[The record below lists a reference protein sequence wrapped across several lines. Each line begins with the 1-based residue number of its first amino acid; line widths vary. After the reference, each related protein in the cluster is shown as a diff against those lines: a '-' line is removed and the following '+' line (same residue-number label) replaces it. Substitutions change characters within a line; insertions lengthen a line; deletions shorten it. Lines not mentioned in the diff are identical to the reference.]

1 MTSRIYNQVDYGSN
15 FQGSAKEES
24 FTKVEAL
31 DQSQAIKKRAA
42 QKVENIGNLAKAAQL
57 QGTLDQ
63 ATLSGNQKIA
73 GAKLAHNQKMVQG
86 FLSLTKTGLE
96 LYGKVEEARKQGQ
109 KTQSILDSIGFGN
122 EPFVVDET
130 QVEANKIDDQ
140 NISIESKT
148 VNEISTELNST
159 GNIEDK
165 ALSHQLQEDTT
176 FNKLKGIKNSPA
188 SAAAIHSAY
197 LKERLRKIP
206 DNEKPRGIAEAQILI
221 NQFNRDF
228 LNATGLNDPRFIDQI
243 LVDLAPI
250 MQGNNRNF
258 LATTVEAGIK
268 ADQKANLEGVKADVA
283 TFFDNKKDANYIWT
297 ESYKKFLDSNVG
309 YTGDSAELN
318 QKVLET
324 ILEEASLA
332 GPHGQT
338 VIRDLRKV
346 LKRPGIKNTE
356 LEKQYEHI
364 FDKYEKQAKTN
375 AVNDYTL
382 NQRKKTADRQII
394 IDDYYENPSAENK
407 LKAIE
412 ALKKQKTAESIALA
426 NKLASTGLN
435 YDPNKATELAIE
447 QAKGNELDEDMLR
460 KLLDENTIS
469 ADEYK
474 QLKESGPLRQSK
486 KELDETLNSTQ
497 MQKAI
502 LSSLV
507 QGVPEKLQNSEL
519 KRQAGVRL
527 IAIQDDLRDAVLAE
541 LRVNPNLIGDK
552 KELARVIEEKLKN
565 LLNQP
570 QYKAKESPDAGKRLH
585 FPEPISN
592 KQNLAT
598 ITVPGK
604 VGVEDY
610 STLSHDQLFNQAKFS
625 IGEMNP
631 TKDYFFKV
639 DDLKVELTRFKTDG
653 HGSKRLQ
660 DLAQSMGYSPKAF
673 LNAQMRLY
681 GKPNINKV
689 NIKGIEAPTS
699 FNNLNDGFKYLVGE
713 GGLPWRGSAY
723 LAANIEALTGWNFNL
738 DDKGQLSVAPWMESP
753 ARVKNLEAAFGKPMD
768 SNTIGE
774 QLNYMLLEMKRDYPE
789 SYRVFMDPQAS
800 SLALTKATYNYFGFG
815 MGDAQDVANING
827 KITGLLNKR
836 PD

>member
-31 DQSQAIKKRAA
+31 DQSEAIKKRAA
-42 QKVENIGNLAKAAQL
+42 QKVESINNLAQAAQR

-63 ATLSGNQKIA
+63 ATLAGNQKIA
-73 GAKLAHNQKMVQG
+73 GAKLARDQAMVKG
-86 FLSLTKTGLE
+86 VLNLSKTFLDG
-96 LYGKVEEARKQGQ
+96 YGKIREAREQG
-109 KTQSILDSIGFGN
+109 KRTQGILDSIGFGN
-122 EPFVVDET
+122 EPLVVDET
-130 QVEANKIDDQ
+130 KVEANKIDDQ
-140 NISIESKT
+140 NIQAESKT
-148 VNEISTELNST
+148 VNEISTDLNNT
-159 GNIEDK
+159 GSIADK
-165 ALSHQLQEDTT
+165 SLSHQLQEDTT

-188 SAAAIHSAY
+188 SAAAIHSVY
-197 LKERLRKIP
+197 LKERLREIP
-206 DNEKPRGIAEAQILI
+206 DNEKPRTVAEAQILI
-221 NQFNRDF
+221 TQLNRDF
-228 LNATGLNDPRFIDQI
+228 LNAAGLNDPRFIDQI
-243 LVDLAPI
+243 IQDLAPTMRNNN
-250 MQGNNRNF
+250 MQT
-258 LATTVEAGIK
+258 LTKLVDDGIK
-268 ADQKANLEGVKADVA
+268 LDQTANLESAKSDIAVL
-283 TFFDNKKDANYIWT
+283 FDNKESAQNIWLKA
-297 ESYKKFLDSNVG
+297 YDKFLNGNVG

-346 LKRPGIKNTE
+346 LKRPGIKGTE

-375 AVNDYTL
+375 AVNDYNT

-394 IDDYYENPSAENK
+394 IDGYYEDPSPENK

-412 ALKKQKTAESIALA
+412 ALRKQNTAESIALA

-435 YDPNKATELAIE
+435 YDPHKATELFIE
-447 QAKGNELDEDMLR
+447 QAKGTELDEDMLR
-460 KLLDENTIS
+460 NLLDENVIS
-469 ADEYK
+469 VDEYK
-474 QLKESGPLRQSK
+474 SLKESGPLRQSK
-486 KELDETLNSTQ
+486 KELDETLDSTQ
-497 MQKAI
+497 MTKSI
-502 LSSLV
+502 LASLV
-507 QGVPEKLQNSEL
+507 QGVPEKLQTSEL
-519 KRQAGVRL
+519 KRQAGIRL
-527 IAIQDDLRDAVLAE
+527 IAIKDDLRDAVLAE

-552 KELARVIEEKLKN
+552 KELARVIDEKLKN
-565 LLNQP
+565 LLSQP
-570 QYKAKESPDAGKRLH
+570 QYKAIQSRLADKQWH
-585 FPEPISN
+585 FPAEISN
-592 KQNLAT
+592 KQNLAN
-598 ITVPGK
+598 ITVAGK

-610 STLSHDQLFNQAKFS
+610 SSLSHDQLFNQQKFS

-631 TKDYFFKV
+631 TKDYFFTK
-639 DDLKVELTRFKTDG
+639 DDLKVELTRFKTDR

-660 DLAQSMGYSPKAF
+660 DLAESMGYSPKAF
-673 LNAQMRLY
+673 LNAQMRLR
-681 GKPNINKV
+681 GLPNINTV

-699 FNNLNDGFKYLVGE
+699 FNNLNDGFKYLVSD

-723 LAANIEALTGWNFNL
+723 LAANIESLTGWNFNL
-738 DDKGQLSVAPWMESP
+738 DDKGQLSVVPWMESP
-753 ARVKNLEAAFGKPMD
+753 ARVKNLEAAFGKSMD
-768 SNTIGE
+768 QITNRE
-774 QLNYMLLEMKRDYPE
+774 QLNYMLVEMKRDYPE

-800 SLALTKATYNYFGFG
+800 HLALTKATYNYFGFG

>member
-15 FQGSAKEES
+15 FRGSAKEES
-24 FTKVEAL
+24 FIKVEAL

-42 QKVENIGNLAKAAQL
+42 QKVENIGNLAKAAQI
-57 QGTLDQ
+57 QGNLDQ
-63 ATLSGNQKIA
+63 ATLAGNQKIA
-73 GAKLAHNQKMVQG
+73 QAKLAHNQKMVQG

-96 LYGKVEEARKQGQ
+96 LYGKVEEAKQQGQ

-122 EPFVVDET
+122 EPLVVDET
-130 QVEANKIDDQ
+130 KVEANKIDDQ

-148 VNEISTELNST
+148 VNEISTELNNT
-159 GNIEDK
+159 GNIDDK
-165 ALSHQLQEDTT
+165 SLSHQLQEDTT

-188 SAAAIHSAY
+188 SAAAIHSVY
-197 LKERLRKIP
+197 IQERLREIP
-206 DNEKPRGIAEAQILI
+206 DNEKPRTVAEAQILI
-221 NQFNRDF
+221 TKLNRDF
-228 LNATGLNDPRFIDQI
+228 LNAAGLNDPRFIDQI
-243 LVDLAPI
+243 IQDLAPTMRNNN
-250 MQGNNRNF
+250 MQT
-258 LATTVEAGIK
+258 LTKLVDDGIK

-283 TFFDNKKDANYIWT
+283 TLFDNKKSANDIWT
-297 ESYKKFLDSNVG
+297 ESYKKFLNGNVG

-332 GPHGQT
+332 GPHGQK
-338 VIRDLRKV
+338 VIRELRKV
-346 LKRPGIKNTE
+346 LKRPGIAKTE
-356 LEKQYEHI
+356 LERQYEHI

-407 LKAIE
+407 LKAIK
-412 ALKKQKTAESIALA
+412 ALQKQNTAESIALA

-460 KLLDENTIS
+460 TLLDENVIS
-469 ADEYK
+469 VDEYK
-474 QLKESGPLRQSK
+474 SLKESGPLRQSK
-486 KELDETLNSTQ
+486 KELDDTLNSTQ

-507 QGVPEKLQNSEL
+507 QGVPEKEQNSEL

-552 KELARVIEEKLKN
+552 KELARVIDEKLKN
-565 LLNQP
+565 LLSQP
-570 QYKAKESPDAGKRLH
+570 QYKAVQSPLADKQWR
-585 FPEPISN
+585 FPAEISN
-592 KQNLAT
+592 RQNIAN
-598 ITVPGK
+598 ITVAGK

-610 STLSHDQLFNQAKFS
+610 SSLSHDQLFNQQKFS

-631 TKDYFFKV
+631 TKDYFFTK
-639 DDLKVELTRFKTDG
+639 DDLKVELTRFKTDR

-660 DLAQSMGYSPKAF
+660 DLAESMGYSPKAF
-673 LNAQMRLY
+673 LNAQMRLR
-681 GKPNINKV
+681 GLPNINKV

-723 LAANIEALTGWNFNL
+723 LAANIESLTGWNFNL

-768 SNTIGE
+768 QITNRE
-774 QLNYMLLEMKRDYPE
+774 QLNYMLVEMKRDYPE

-800 SLALTKATYNYFGFG
+800 HLALTKATYNYFGFG

>member
-31 DQSQAIKKRAA
+31 DQSEAIKKRAA
-42 QKVENIGNLAKAAQL
+42 QKVENIGNLAKAAQI
-57 QGTLDQ
+57 QGNLDQ
-63 ATLSGNQKIA
+63 ATLAGNQKIA
-73 GAKLAHNQKMVQG
+73 GAKLARDQKMVQG

-96 LYGKVEEARKQGQ
+96 AYSKMNEVREQGKRTQG
-109 KTQSILDSIGFGN
+109 ILDSIGFGN
-122 EPFVVDET
+122 EPLVVDET
-130 QVEANKIDDQ
+130 KVEANKIDDQ
-140 NISIESKT
+140 NISTESKT
-148 VNEISTELNST
+148 VNEISTDLNST

-165 ALSHQLQEDTT
+165 SLSHQLQEDTT

-197 LKERLRKIP
+197 IKERLRNTP
-206 DNEKPRGIAEAQILI
+206 DNEKPRTVAEAQILI
-221 NQFNRDF
+221 TQLNRDF
-228 LNATGLNDPRFIDQI
+228 LNAAGLNDPRFIDQI
-243 LVDLAPI
+243 IQDLAPTMRNNN
-250 MQGNNRNF
+250 MQT
-258 LATTVEAGIK
+258 LTKLVEDGIK
-268 ADQKANLEGVKADVA
+268 ADQKANLEGAKSEIAVL
-283 TFFDNKKDANYIWT
+283 FDKKEDANSIWLKA
-297 ESYKKFLDSNVG
+297 YDKFLNGNVG

-346 LKRPGIKNTE
+346 LKRPGIKGTE

-382 NQRKKTADRQII
+382 NQRKRAADRQII

-412 ALKKQKTAESIALA
+412 ALKKQNTAESIALA

-435 YDPNKATELAIE
+435 YDPTKATELHILQNTE
-447 QAKGNELDEDMLR
+447 GELDEDMLR
-460 KLLDENTIS
+460 RLLDENIIS

-474 QLKESGPLRQSK
+474 QLKESGPLRESK
-486 KELDETLNSTQ
+486 KELDKILTKPSME
-497 MQKAI
+497 KAI
-502 LSSLV
+502 LASLV
-507 QGVPEKLQNSEL
+507 QGVPDKLQTSEL
-519 KRQAGVRL
+519 KRQAGVRIL
-527 IAIQDDLRDAVLAE
+527 AIQDDLRDAVLAE

-552 KELARVIEEKLKN
+552 KELARVIDEKLKN

-570 QYKAKESPDAGKRLH
+570 QYKAVQSRLADKQWH
-585 FPEPISN
+585 FPAEISN
-592 KQNLAT
+592 TQNLAN
-598 ITVPGK
+598 ITVAGK

-610 STLSHDQLFNQAKFS
+610 SSLSHDQLFNQAKFS

-639 DDLKVELTRFKTDG
+639 DDLKVELYRFKTDG

-699 FNNLNDGFKYLVGE
+699 FNNLNDGFKYLVSE
-713 GGLPWRGSAY
+713 GSLPWRGSAY
-723 LAANIEALTGWNFNL
+723 LAANIESLTGWNFNL

-753 ARVKNLEAAFGKPMD
+753 ARVKNLEAAFGKSMD
-768 SNTIGE
+768 QITNRE
-774 QLNYMLLEMKRDYPE
+774 QLNYMLVEMKRDHPE

-800 SLALTKATYNYFGFG
+800 HLALTKATYNYFGFG

>member
-1 MTSRIYNQVDYGSN
+1 MASRIYNQVDYGSS

-31 DQSQAIKKRAA
+31 DQSNAIKRRAQ
-42 QKVENIGNLAKAAQL
+42 QKVENVNNLAKAAQI
-57 QGTLDQ
+57 QGSLDQ
-63 ATLSGNQKIA
+63 ATLAGNQKIA
-73 GAKLAHNQKMVQG
+73 GAKLARDQKMMQG
-86 FLSLTKTGLE
+86 ILSLTKTGLDAYSKINE
-96 LYGKVEEARKQGQ
+96 INEKNKRTQG
-109 KTQSILDSIGFGN
+109 ILDSIGFGD
-122 EPFVVDET
+122 EPLVVDET
-130 QVEANKIDDQ
+130 KVEANKIDDQ

-148 VNEISTELNST
+148 INEASTELNST

-188 SAAAIHSAY
+188 SAAAIHAAY

-206 DNEKPRGIAEAQILI
+206 DNEKPRGVAEGQILI
-221 NQFNRDF
+221 NQLNRDF

-243 LVDLAPI
+243 INDLAPI

-268 ADQKANLEGVKADVA
+268 LDQAANLEGAKSEIAVL
-283 TFFDNKKDANYIWT
+283 FDNKDSAENIWLK
-297 ESYKKFLDSNVG
+297 SYDKFLNGNVG

-332 GPHGQT
+332 GPHGQKI
-338 VIRDLRKV
+338 IRELRTV
-346 LKRPGIKNTE
+346 LKRPGVKGTE
-356 LEKQYEHI
+356 LQNQYEHI

-375 AVNDYTL
+375 AVNDYVL
-382 NQRKKTADRQII
+382 NQRTKTADRQII

-412 ALKKQKTAESIALA
+412 ALKKQNTAESIALA
-426 NKLASTGLN
+426 NKLGSTGLN
-435 YDPNKATELAIE
+435 YDPNKATELFIE
-447 QAKGNELDEDMLR
+447 QAKGNELDEDLLR
-460 KLLDENTIS
+460 RLLDESIIS

-486 KELDETLNSTQ
+486 KELDEALNKPNFQT
-497 MQKAI
+497 AL

-507 QGVPEKLQNSEL
+507 QGVPQSLQTSEL
-519 KRQAGVRL
+519 KRQAGIRIL
-527 IAIQDDLRDAVLAE
+527 ALQDQLRDAVLAE
-541 LRVNPNLIGDK
+541 LRVNQNLIGDK
-552 KELARVIEEKLKN
+552 KELARVIDEKLEN

-570 QYKAKESPDAGKRLH
+570 QYKAEKSPKEDKQFY

-592 KQNLAT
+592 TQNLAN
-598 ITVPGK
+598 ITVAGK

-610 STLSHDQLFNQAKFS
+610 SSLSHDQLFNQAKFS

-631 TKDYFFKV
+631 TKDYFFKA

-660 DLAQSMGYSPKAF
+660 DLAKSMGYSPKAF
-673 LNAQMRLY
+673 LNAQMRLR
-681 GKPNINKV
+681 GLPNINKV

-699 FNNLNDGFKYLVGE
+699 FNNLNDGFKYLVSE
-713 GGLPWRGSAY
+713 GSLPWRGSAY
-723 LAANIEALTGWNFNL
+723 LAANIESLTGWNFNL
-738 DDKGQLSVAPWMESP
+738 DDKGQLSVVPWMESP
-753 ARVKNLEAAFGKPMD
+753 ARVKNLEAAFGKSMD
-768 SNTIGE
+768 QITNRE
-774 QLNYMLLEMKRDYPE
+774 QLNYMLVEMKRDHPE

-800 SLALTKATYNYFGFG
+800 HLALTKATYNYFGFG